1 VSCSLLICFP
11 LDQGQSLGESQLT
24 LSLGKHK
31 YSETVYNACM
41 DSFCNLPLAAIM
53 NKQFLCI
60 HGGLSPELH
69 TLDDLRAV
77 STRRSLCYRRGLRML
92 TTSSRSIDSGSLR
105 RRGSCVI
112 SSGRIRSRTL
122 DRRRTPQRRLCITM
136 CGVVA
141 ISSRELE
148 GLGARGC
155 IVSSLTCPGT
165 TPHVS
170 SSSATTC
177 SPSSERT
184 RRRTQGERVSPA
196 HRLDLDLV

>member
-1 VSCSLLICFP
+1 
-11 LDQGQSLGESQLT
+11 
-24 LSLGKHK
+24 
-31 YSETVYNACM
+31 M

-77 STRRSLCYRRGLRML
+77 SSSRSICYPRGLRTL
-92 TTSSRSIDSGSLR
+92 TTSSRSTDSGSLR
-105 RRGSCVI
+105 LRGSCVI

-148 GLGARGC
+148 SGRASGLVGG
-155 IVSSLTCPGT
+155 IVSPLTCPGT
-165 TPHVS
+165 MPHVS

-177 SPSSERT
+177 SPSFERT

-196 HRLDLDLV
+196 HRLDSDLD